1 MRDIL
6 TKLPGNWPREGEHPD
21 ESLEQ
26 IALICLA
33 EEKLFH
39 GGARAGLITPE
50 WFLSNH
56 KKTCLYH
63 GVIPV
68 TSNESK

>member
-6 TKLPGNWPREGEHPD
+6 TKRRGKWPREEEHPD

-26 IALICLA
+26 IALICLP

-50 WFLSNH
+50 
-56 KKTCLYH
+56 
-63 GVIPV
+63 
-68 TSNESK
+68 